1 MPHQDKSVPAC
12 NPQSKKQRVR
22 ARGMER
28 EKAML
33 TAFKTHGN
41 HVLLHPISTTIGL
54 RYLSAVVC
62 VSVRLQASQSG
73 SVTLCCFSSWLLLFS
88 IPPSVPLLLCLLS
101 YIFTPPPF
109 FIPLT
114 SFSSFI
120 FFRVCLFLTRVELP
134 TVGLILLLPTTSSF
148 HPTLLLLIGTEG
160 G

>member
-41 HVLLHPISTTIGL
+41 HVHLHHYWPP
-54 RYLSAVVC
+54 LSLSVAC

-109 FIPLT
+109 FIPLP